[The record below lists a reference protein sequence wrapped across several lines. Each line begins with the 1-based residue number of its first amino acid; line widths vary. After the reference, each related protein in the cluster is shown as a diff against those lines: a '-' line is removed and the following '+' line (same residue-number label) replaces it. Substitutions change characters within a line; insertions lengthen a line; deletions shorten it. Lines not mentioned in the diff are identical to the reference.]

1 MRSKK
6 SRCRSR
12 VKSIHINAVTLRA
25 TFTLFDRNRK
35 LPYQYQTSY
44 SMASTTQPHPS
55 FPSRPY
61 SNTLHGKLP
70 ERNLNAPFGSSVH
83 TANRENARIERE
95 RQERERGAGPSNP
108 LPTITDEQK
117 EEINEAVCSCAT
129 ALLYPDKC

>member
-1 MRSKK
+1 
-6 SRCRSR
+6 
-12 VKSIHINAVTLRA
+12 
-25 TFTLFDRNRK
+25 
-35 LPYQYQTSY
+35 
-44 SMASTTQPHPS
+44 MASTTQPHPS

-61 SNTLHGKLP
+61 PNTLHGKLP

-117 EEINEAVCSCAT
+117 EEINEAVCPYTTLCHIQTNTKDSVV
-129 ALLYPDKC
+129 LVV